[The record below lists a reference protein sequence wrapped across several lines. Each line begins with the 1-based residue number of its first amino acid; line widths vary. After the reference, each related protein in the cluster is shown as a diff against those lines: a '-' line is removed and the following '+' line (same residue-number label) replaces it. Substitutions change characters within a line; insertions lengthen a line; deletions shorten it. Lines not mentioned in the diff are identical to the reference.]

1 MRRHPNPPTVWLAG
15 LTEEQQRFVIRL
27 ALAVVADL
35 SAGRDW
41 DAYGKIETARM
52 ELELKE
58 AFWTLL
64 DSTQRATIRSL
75 AEVSHGR

>member
-1 MRRHPNPPTVWLAG
+1 VWLNG
-15 LTEEQQRFVIRL
+15 LTDEQQRFVIRL

-35 SAGRDW
+35 ASGKDW
-41 DAYGKIETARM
+41 DAYGKIETAGM

-64 DSTQRATIRSL
+64 DSTQRAAIRSM